1 MNFPDACLH
10 ELFDQQVER
19 TPQHTAVVM
28 NDTCLTYEELNRQ
41 SNRFGHY
48 LIQRGIT
55 PDTPVGVC
63 MNRSLELI
71 VVLLGILKAGGAYVP
86 LDTEAPCSRN
96 RQILEDVGASL
107 CVTDQDVFPDAPF
120 MATEALVYTTLSEEL
135 KLLPDRTPHTGV
147 QPDHL
152 VSVYYTSGSTGKPK
166 GVMNRHQGW
175 ANAILSMQHA
185 LRLQPGETV
194 LQKTTLTFDDAALEI
209 FWPLLTGGRVAL
221 LDPGLHRDPE
231 AMIDAV
237 IRYDVAF
244 LVLVSSMLGR
254 VLDVVTPQQVQ
265 RMTRLRGCFGGG
277 EALPAQLGRRYRQQ
291 KMPGALYNL
300 WGATEVSIGTTLHR
314 CTEKDFAAD
323 GQICIGQPLINS
335 RVYILDQSLQKVTV
349 GVTGDLYVAGKGVS
363 RGYINDPERTRAFFT
378 EDPFVPGE
386 RMYRTG
392 DQAYFHEDGSIQ
404 FVGRADHQVKIRGI
418 RVELGEIEAA
428 LTAAGDI
435 KEVAVLLREDIPN
448 IQRLTAYV
456 VLYPE
461 RSKTPGQIKEQLRQ
475 RLPAYMIPHFIMLMD
490 ELPLNSNSKLDRLA
504 LPMPAPVHSDSQA
517 DMAPQTPMEFFLT
530 EMFADVLRLEQV
542 GRTDDFFE
550 IGGDSISA
558 SRVISVLRSCTD
570 AALPLTLIFDQRNA
584 KDLARHL
591 EALGYRGESL
601 DRRPLLAPKK
611 TDGQEAEMSFAQ
623 ERLWFVQQIDPL
635 DPVYNEPLAYR
646 IEGRLDTQAL
656 RSALNELVQRHE
668 ALRTTFAITND
679 RPVPRI
685 ADRLALHLPVIPLA
699 TEMGDDLK
707 ELIQQR
713 LTEEAQKPFDLEKGP
728 LIRTVLFRVNEENW
742 ILFINM
748 HHIITDAW
756 SNVIFLEE
764 LNLLYTAYLGNRAS
778 PLLELPLPYSDYA
791 SWHKDWIQRDGL
803 REQLAF
809 WKKELAGELPIL
821 QLPIDGPRPPV
832 QTYEGDK
839 VHFSLSA
846 ERMSRIQGLSRQTE
860 ASVYMIL
867 QAAFSI
873 LLHRYSGQQDIIV
886 GSPIAN
892 RNQHGLEQIMGFFVN
907 TVAIRSQFKGNDSFL
922 AFLQQVKE
930 RCLQVYE
937 HQDFPFELLVRELQ
951 PERNPAYSPIVQVMF
966 AYQNNL
972 EEILELGD
980 LAVHSIEVNSKT
992 SRYDLTLFLKETA
1005 AGHLS
1010 GTFEFNTRL
1019 FRKETIERMLGSFTA
1034 LLDAI
1039 LNQPEQLVAKL
1050 PLLSLEEQRR
1060 MLFAWNDTFADFPSE
1075 LCLHDLFER
1084 QVRETP
1090 KLIAAVYQG
1099 KEMTYE
1105 ELEKRSNQ
1113 LAHHLLLHN
1122 LGEKNVVG
1130 VCVER
1135 SLELVISLM
1144 GILKAGAAFVPID
1157 IELPPGRIH
1166 HILKDADVKVCLAQE
1181 HARQKLTLD
1190 GVSLVCPDSDWDSI
1204 GRHPSSRPERSATAD
1219 SPVSI
1224 YYTSGS
1230 TGKPKG
1236 VVNLHRGWVNRMCWM
1251 QKHFQLK
1258 PGETVLQKTTLSFD
1272 DAAVEFFWPLM
1283 CGGRVAL
1290 LEPGLHRDPRS
1301 MIQACIR
1308 YEAVHVQFVP
1318 SMLNLVLDEVTPE
1331 DRRQLHKLR
1340 STISSG
1346 EALTATT
1353 VKRFFAKLPG
1363 KLNNTW
1369 GATEVSIDSTFHVAA
1384 VEDMEAEG
1392 AVCIGKPM
1400 DNNRCYVLD
1409 EYLQPV
1415 PPGVTGNLYLA
1426 GVGLA
1431 QGYLN
1436 LPDRTA
1442 RAFIPDPFV
1451 PRERMYHTGD
1461 LGFYRPDGSLQFIGR
1476 ADNQVKIR
1484 GMRVELGEIE
1494 AILLQHGN
1502 VKEAVVIVDEDTPGI
1517 KRLVA
1522 YVVPLETGANMSEE
1536 IRQLAKDMLPD
1547 YMVPSFIMLLDRMPL
1562 NANGKVDRSQL
1573 VKPERIQH
1581 YTAASFVPPQT
1592 QMEEYLAGIWRELL
1606 NMEQIGIQD
1615 HFFDLGGHSLL
1626 ATQIVSR
1633 IRRQLELEVPLRE
1646 VLLHPTIQQLASKV
1660 EELLYEKIER
1670 MSDEEVDALLKS

>member
-19 TPQHTAVVM
+19 TPQHTAVIMKDVR
-28 NDTCLTYEELNRQ
+28 LTYEELQRQ

-48 LIQRGIT
+48 LIQKGTT
-55 PDTPVGVC
+55 PDMPVGVC

-96 RQILEDVGASL
+96 ERILKDVGARI
-107 CVTDQDVFPDAPF
+107 CVTERDAWPDAPCI
-120 MATEALVYTTLSEEL
+120 AAEVLVYPTLSAEL
-135 KLLPDRTPHTGV
+135 MRLPDSTPRSGV
-147 QPDHL
+147 QPGHL

-166 GVMNRHQGW
+166 GVANMHQGW
-175 ANAILSMQHA
+175 ASAIQSMQHA
-185 LRLQPGETV
+185 LQLQPGETI

-231 AMIDAV
+231 AMIDAA

-254 VLDVVTPQQVQ
+254 ILDVVTPEQAQ
-265 RMTRLRGCFGGG
+265 RMTHLRGCFGGG
-277 EALPAQLGRRYRQQ
+277 EALPAPLGRRYRQH
-291 KMPGALYNL
+291 KLPGALYNL
-300 WGATEVSIGTTLHR
+300 WGATEVSIGSTLHR
-314 CTEKDFAAD
+314 CTEKDFAVD
-323 GQICIGQPLINS
+323 GQISIGQPFINS
-335 RVYILDQSLQKVTV
+335 RVYILDQSLQKVAV
-349 GVTGDLYVAGKGVS
+349 GVTGDLYVAGKGVA
-363 RGYINDPERTRAFFT
+363 RGYIHDPERTRTCFT

-404 FVGRADHQVKIRGI
+404 FVGRSDHQVKIRGI

-428 LTAAGDI
+428 LAADADI
-435 KEVAVLLREDIPN
+435 KEAAVVLREDIPS
-448 IQRLTAYV
+448 IQRLTGYV

-461 RSKTPGQIKEQLRQ
+461 RPKTPGQIKAQLQQ
-475 RLPAYMIPHFIMLMD
+475 RLPAYMIPHDIMLLD

-504 LPMPAPVHSDSQA
+504 LPVPVPVHRDTQA
-517 DMAPQTPMEFFLT
+517 DRAPHTPLEVFLAET
-530 EMFADVLRLEQV
+530 FADVLQFEQV

-550 IGGDSISA
+550 MGGDSISA
-558 SRVISVLRSCTD
+558 SRVISVLRSCMD
-570 AALPLTLIFDQRNA
+570 AALPLTLIFDKRNV
-584 KDLARHL
+584 KDLAQHL
-591 EALGYRGESL
+591 AARGYRGESL
-601 DRRPLLAPKK
+601 HRRPLFAPNKP
-611 TDGQEAEMSFAQ
+611 DVQAAEMSFAQ
-623 ERLWFVQQIDPL
+623 ERLWFVQQMDPH

-646 IEGRLDTQAL
+646 IEGRLDIQAL
-656 RSALNELVQRHE
+656 RSALSELVKRHE
-668 ALRTTFAITND
+668 ALRTTFTIIND
-679 RPVPRI
+679 QPAPRI
-685 ADRLALHLPVIPLA
+685 ADRLALHVPVIHLA
-699 TEMGDDLK
+699 TERGDDPEALV
-707 ELIQQR
+707 QRR
-713 LTEEAQKPFDLEKGP
+713 LTEEARKPFDLEQGP
-728 LIRTVLFRVNEENW
+728 LIRTVLFSLNEENW

-764 LNLLYTAYLGNRAS
+764 LNLLYTAYSRNRPN
-778 PLLELPLPYSDYA
+778 PLLELPFPYSDYA
-791 SWHKDWIQRDGL
+791 SWHKDWVQRDGL
-803 REQLAF
+803 QEQLAF
-809 WKKELAGELPIL
+809 WKNELSGELPM
-821 QLPIDGPRPPV
+821 LPLPTDYPRPSV

-839 VHFSLSA
+839 LHFTLSA
-846 ERMSRIQGLSRQTE
+846 AWMSRIQGLSRFAE

-867 QAAFSI
+867 QAAFRI

-892 RNQHGLEQIMGFFVN
+892 RNHYGLDKIMGCFVN
-907 TVAIRSQFKGNDSFL
+907 TVAIRSQFQGNDSFL
-922 AFLQQVKE
+922 AYLQQVKA
-930 RCLQVYE
+930 RCLTVYE
-937 HQDFPFELLVRELQ
+937 HQDFPFEFVVRELQ
-951 PERNPAYSPIVQVMF
+951 PHRNHAYAPIVQVMF
-966 AYQNNL
+966 AYQNKL
-972 EEILELGD
+972 EELLELGD
-980 LAVHSIEVNSKT
+980 LAVHSIDVNSKT
-992 SRYDLTLFLKETA
+992 SRYDLTLFCKETA

-1019 FRKETIERMLGSFTA
+1019 FRKATIERMLGSFTA
-1034 LLDAI
+1034 LLDAM
-1039 LNQPEQLVAKL
+1039 LSQPEQIIAKL
-1050 PLLSLEEQRR
+1050 PLLPLDEQQRI
-1060 MLFAWNDTFADFPSE
+1060 LFAWNDTFAAFPSE
-1075 LCLHDLFER
+1075 LCLHELFER
-1084 QVRETP
+1084 QVQETP

-1099 KEMTYE
+1099 QEMTYE
-1105 ELEKRSNQ
+1105 ELEQRSNQ

-1122 LGEKNVVG
+1122 RGEKNVVG
-1130 VCVER
+1130 VCVDR

-1144 GILKAGAAFVPID
+1144 AILKAGAAFVPID
-1157 IELPPGRIH
+1157 MELPPNRMY
-1166 HILKDADVKVCLAQE
+1166 HILQDADVKVCLAQK
-1181 HARQKLTLD
+1181 HVRQKLMPD
-1190 GVSLVCPDSDWDSI
+1190 GVSLVCLDSDGDRI
-1204 GRHPSSRPERSATAD
+1204 GRYPSSRPERSATAA

-1236 VVNLHRGWVNRMCWM
+1236 VINLHRGWVNRMCWM
-1251 QKHFQLK
+1251 QKHVQLK
-1258 PGETVLQKTTLSFD
+1258 PGETVLQKTTLTFD
-1272 DAAVEFFWPLM
+1272 DAAVELFWTLM

-1301 MIQACIR
+1301 IIQACIQ

-1318 SMLNLVLDEVTPE
+1318 SMLNLVLDEITPE
-1331 DRRQLHKLR
+1331 DLRQLHKLR

-1346 EALTATT
+1346 EALTANLVT
-1353 VKRFFAKLPG
+1353 RGFAKLPG
-1363 KLNNTW
+1363 TLTNTW

-1384 VEDMEAEG
+1384 WEDMEAEG
-1392 AVCIGKPM
+1392 AVCIGRPI

-1415 PPGVTGNLYLA
+1415 PPGVTGNLYVA

-1436 LPDRTA
+1436 LPERTA
-1442 RAFIPDPFV
+1442 QAFIPDPFI
-1451 PRERMYHTGD
+1451 PEERMYRTGD
-1461 LGFYRPDGSLQFIGR
+1461 LGFYRSDGSLQFMGR
-1476 ADNQVKIR
+1476 ADHQVKIR

-1502 VKEAVVIVDEDTPGI
+1502 VKEAVVIVDEDTPSV

-1522 YVVPLETGANMSEE
+1522 YVVPLKSGTKLSEE
-1536 IRQLAKDMLPD
+1536 LRQLAKDMLPE
-1547 YMVPSFIMLLDRMPL
+1547 YMVPSFILLLERMPL
-1562 NANGKVDRSQL
+1562 TAHGKVDRSQL

-1581 YTAASFVPPQT
+1581 DTAASFVQPQT

-1606 NMEQIGIQD
+1606 NMEHIGIQD

-1633 IRRQLELEVPLRE
+1633 IRRQLELEVPLRD
-1646 VLLHPTIQQLASKV
+1646 VLLYPTIQQLASKV
-1660 EELLYEKIER
+1660 EELLYEKMEQ
-1670 MSDEEVDALLKS
+1670 MSDEEVEALLKS